1 MTYES
6 VGQFQQAA
14 QPSTTG
20 LAMRRRNPLAVW
32 LGLPLITLGI
42 YELVWYYKI
51 HKEMAE
57 YHRKPD
63 APVAGPLLVLILLG
77 WTVIGAIATLY
88 KTGERIRYAQR
99 RAGLEETCSPVVGT
113 LLVFVFGLGIMYYQ
127 TELNKIVDRDGVP
140 AGTPVPLHG
149 QS

>member
-6 VGQFQQAA
+6 VGQVQQGA
-14 QPSTTG
+14 QPTMG
-20 LAMRRRNPLAVW
+20 AAMRRRNPLGVW

-42 YELVWYYKI
+42 YQLVWYYKI

-63 APVAGPLLVLILLG
+63 APVAGPLLVLVFLG
-77 WTVIGAIATLY
+77 WTVVGAIATLY

-99 RAGLEETCSPVVGT
+99 RAGLQETCSPIVGT
-113 LLVFVFGLGIMYYQ
+113 LLVFVFGLGVHYYQ
-127 TELNKIVDRDGVP
+127 VELNKIVDVDGKP
-140 AGTPVPLHG
+140 AGAPVPLHG